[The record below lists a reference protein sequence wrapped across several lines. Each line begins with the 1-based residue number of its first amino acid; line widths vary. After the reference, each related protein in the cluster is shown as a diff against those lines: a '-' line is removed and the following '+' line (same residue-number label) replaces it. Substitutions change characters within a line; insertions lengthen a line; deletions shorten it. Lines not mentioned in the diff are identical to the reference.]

1 METDLPRP
9 ASIVAFERLYLGSLL
24 LYIVVTAVFW
34 TRTRETMLTMPQM
47 RANPD
52 VAGII
57 GPIMIGSFA
66 VTVGVALLFW
76 WLVARKHSV
85 AGKWLVVVTEAIG
98 ALFAIF
104 ALLRL
109 VQGTADSTVGSALS
123 LLVAGLAIAA
133 AVMLFRPDARAWFGE
148 DAVAEGPLA

>member
-1 METDLPRP
+1 MPRP
-9 ASIVAFERLYLGSLL
+9 PSIIAFERLYLASLL

-34 TRTRETMLTMPQM
+34 SRTRETMLTMPQM
-47 RANPD
+47 QANPD
-52 VAGII
+52 MAGFVDA
-57 GPIMIGSFA
+57 IMIGSFA

-76 WLVARKHSV
+76 WLVARARSV

-98 ALFAIF
+98 AVFAVF

-109 VQGTADSTVGSALS
+109 VQGVADSAVGSAVS
-123 LLVAGLAIAA
+123 LLVTGLAIAA

-148 DAVAEGPLA
+148 DTAAEELLP